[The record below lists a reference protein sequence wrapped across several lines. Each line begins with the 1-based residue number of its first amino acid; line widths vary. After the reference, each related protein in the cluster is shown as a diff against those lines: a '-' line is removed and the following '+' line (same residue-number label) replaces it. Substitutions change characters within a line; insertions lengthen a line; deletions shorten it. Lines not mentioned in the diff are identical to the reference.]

1 MYFSFVLIIACYIA
15 IVTIVNNIQPIE
27 CSKDEN
33 LLMKHLLKVSRTRV
47 RPVHNASLPL
57 PVEIQL
63 YLKQIV
69 DLDVRN
75 QVLKTN
81 LWLDYYWKDDN
92 LFWNPV
98 STL

>member
-1 MYFSFVLIIACYIA
+1 MYFSFCRLIACYIA
-15 IVTIVNNIQPIE
+15 TITISNKITRSE
-27 CSKDEN
+27 CSKDEQLSMAN
-33 LLMKHLLKVSRTRV
+33 LLEGYRTDV
-47 RPVHNASLPL
+47 RPVANASLPV
-57 PVEIQL
+57 PFRIQL
-63 YLKQIV
+63 KLKQIV

-75 QVLKTN
+75 QILKTN